1 MYEEAMR
8 LGLRLINCHKGLPA
22 QFAVGSAESV
32 RTTDLP
38 KAVADWPK
46 LRFCAYHSGY
56 FETLAEGDPLRH
68 PEGKF
73 GITEFI
79 EVVEGMPKKHRK
91 RVYAEIGST
100 FAITLIQDG
109 GATCNNGPPPSGPIN
124 AAHLLGQLMKTLGPR
139 NILWGTDSIWWGSPQ
154 WLIDAFKVLQIPASL
169 QEEFGYPAL
178 RDKDK
183 KRIFGLNAAKLYG
196 VKKKV
201 RKHLCEI
208 PEGAVGSA
216 SGAFVSPDD
225 RLVALQQAA
234 GGPYATR
241 RLHVYGPQ
249 TRRDFIKRF
258 GWTYG

>member
-1 MYEEAMR
+1 MR
-8 LGLRLINCHKGLPA
+8 DPTKAAHVLGKLLV
-22 QFAVGSAESV
+22 AVGPD
-32 RTTDLP
+32 R
-38 KAVADWPK
+38 
-46 LRFCAYHSGY
+46 
-56 FETLAEGDPLRH
+56 
-68 PEGKF
+68 
-73 GITEFI
+73 
-79 EVVEGMPKKHRK
+79 
-91 RVYAEIGST
+91 
-100 FAITLIQDG
+100 
-109 GATCNNGPPPSGPIN
+109 
-124 AAHLLGQLMKTLGPR
+124 
-139 NILWGTDSIWWGSPQ
+139 ILWGTDSLWYGSPQ
-154 WLIDAFKVLQIPASL
+154 DQIQAFRAFEIAPEL